1 MKRSRRNHS
10 PAFKAKVALQAI
22 RGEKTLSE
30 LAQQHQVHPT
40 QITAWKQQLLEH
52 AAELFANGQSLAED
66 SQQRV
71 QELHAKIGELTMERD
86 VFFTPIGPGSDAS
99 IVYRKS
105 LRTAWSTAGYSGH
118 AFGLAAFAL

>member
-10 PAFKAKVALQAI
+10 PSFKAKVALQAI
-22 RGEKTLSE
+22 RGDKTLSK
-30 LAQQHQVHPT
+30 LAQQYQVHPT

-52 AAELFANGQSLAED
+52 AELFANGQSLAED

-86 VFFTPIGPGSDAS
+86 FLSSALGRFPGPSAK
-99 IVYRKS
+99 R
-105 LRTAWSTAGYSGH
+105 
-118 AFGLAAFAL
+118 

>member
-22 RGEKTLSE
+22 RGDKTLAE

-52 AAELFANGQSLAED
+52 AAELFANGQSLVED

-86 VFFTPIGPGSDAS
+86 FLSNALGRFPGPSAK
-99 IVYRKS
+99 R
-105 LRTAWSTAGYSGH
+105 
-118 AFGLAAFAL
+118 

>member
-22 RGEKTLSE
+22 RGDKTLAE

-40 QITAWKQQLLEH
+40 QITTWKQQLLEH
-52 AAELFANGQSLAED
+52 AAELFANGQSLVED

-86 VFFTPIGPGSDAS
+86 FLSSALGRFPGPSAK
-99 IVYRKS
+99 R
-105 LRTAWSTAGYSGH
+105 
-118 AFGLAAFAL
+118 

>member
-1 MKRSRRNHS
+1 M
-10 PAFKAKVALQAI
+10 
-22 RGEKTLSE
+22 
-30 LAQQHQVHPT
+30 HPT

-86 VFFTPIGPGSDAS
+86 FLSSALGRFPGPSAK
-99 IVYRKS
+99 R
-105 LRTAWSTAGYSGH
+105 
-118 AFGLAAFAL
+118 

>member
-1 MKRSRRNHS
+1 MADTRKNRH
-10 PAFKAKVALQAI
+10 PAAFKAKVALQAI

-52 AAELFANGQSLAED
+52 AAELFANGQSLAEN

-86 VFFTPIGPGSDAS
+86 FLSNALGRLPGPSPK
-99 IVYRKS
+99 R
-105 LRTAWSTAGYSGH
+105 
-118 AFGLAAFAL
+118 

>member
-1 MKRSRRNHS
+1 MKRTRRNHS
-10 PAFKAKVALQAI
+10 PSFKAKVALQAI
-22 RGEKTLSE
+22 RGDKTVAE
-30 LAQQHQVHPT
+30 LAQQHQVHPS

-86 VFFTPIGPGSDAS
+86 FLSSALGRFPGPSAK
-99 IVYRKS
+99 R
-105 LRTAWSTAGYSGH
+105 
-118 AFGLAAFAL
+118 

>member
-22 RGEKTLSE
+22 RGDKTLSE
-30 LAQQHQVHPT
+30 LAQQQQVHAT

-52 AAELFANGQSLAED
+52 AAQLFASGQSVAED

-86 VFFTPIGPGSDAS
+86 FLSNALGRFPGPSAK
-99 IVYRKS
+99 R
-105 LRTAWSTAGYSGH
+105 
-118 AFGLAAFAL
+118 

>member
-22 RGEKTLSE
+22 RGDKTLSE
-30 LAQQHQVHPT
+30 LAQQHQVHAT

-71 QELHAKIGELTMERD
+71 QVQFVQTTHEGEIARADLS
-86 VFFTPIGPGSDAS
+86 GSVVRRGA
-99 IVYRKS
+99 RQPQ
-105 LRTAWSTAGYSGH
+105 
-118 AFGLAAFAL
+118 